1 MTSTDVMIE
10 YGPVEIGGKTDYC
23 PVKSVSIVKAAVEA
37 SLDASERPRT
47 MDFSAAGSPHW
58 TGGRSQAVNSR
69 FAPQQTLLD
78 DITFAQY
85 HVFRAES
92 RIVRNENPPPHERY
106 GATPIGVAK
115 PNSPPSISP
124 LR

>member
-47 MDFSAAGSPHW
+47 MDFSAAGSPHCP
-58 TGGRSQAVNSR
+58 GGRSQAVNSR
-69 FAPQQTLLD
+69 FAPQQTLHSRPYWMTSRLRS
-78 DITFAQY
+78 ITCSARN
-85 HVFRAES
+85 HES
-92 RIVRNENPPPHERY
+92 CEMRTRRH
-106 GATPIGVAK
+106 
-115 PNSPPSISP
+115 
-124 LR
+124 